1 MKHIPFLSAQ
11 VMLMEN
17 KDTRERLHQ
26 EMLVSVIKTRFAY
39 LQMEK
44 DFLRLFTGKMSK
56 LNLGILFD
64 MFNYE
69 RCVMRNEH
77 V

>member
-1 MKHIPFLSAQ
+1 
-11 VMLMEN
+11 MLMEN

-26 EMLVSVIKTRFAY
+26 EMLVIVIKTRFTY

-64 MFNYE
+64 MFSYE
-69 RCVMRNEH
+69 RYIMRNEH